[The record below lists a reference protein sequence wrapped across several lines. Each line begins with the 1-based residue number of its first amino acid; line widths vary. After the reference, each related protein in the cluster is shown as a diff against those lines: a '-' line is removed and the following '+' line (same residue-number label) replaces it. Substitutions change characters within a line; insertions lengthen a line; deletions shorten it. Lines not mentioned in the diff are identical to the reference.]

1 MTHFSVGGMDYL
13 VWSYREHTGTPLD
26 TGSMLYIAKTDAKK
40 PWKLTSEMTLLSRP
54 LYGWENVNGTINNE
68 GPNALVREDKIYLAY
83 AGGDARGY
91 TYSTGILSADITAN
105 LLDAAAWKKQTTPAL
120 SFYSFHGVYGPG
132 HGAFYKD
139 EQGRDCF
146 SFHAENA
153 IDSRDCQIGCCQV
166 RIDEYGSLFFE

>member
-1 MTHFSVGGMDYL
+1 M
-13 VWSYREHTGTPLD
+13 
-26 TGSMLYIAKTDAKK
+26 YIMRNRAKRTIC
-40 PWKLTSEMTLLSRP
+40 
-54 LYGWENVNGTINNE
+54 EN
-68 GPNALVREDKIYLAY
+68 
-83 AGGDARGY
+83 
-91 TYSTGILSADITAN
+91 GI
-105 LLDAAAWKKQTTPAL
+105 WKKQTTPAL